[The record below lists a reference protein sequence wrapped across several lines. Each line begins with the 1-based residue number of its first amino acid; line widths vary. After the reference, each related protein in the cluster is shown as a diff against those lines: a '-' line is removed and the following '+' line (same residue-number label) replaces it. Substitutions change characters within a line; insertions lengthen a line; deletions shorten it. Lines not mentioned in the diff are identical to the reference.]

1 MTRTPRRH
9 ETAKNLAMKRD
20 PELAKFYQA
29 KAKPVEIPLFGKNRN
44 LTIAGR
50 LTKDPVSNAVVT
62 IAEKFMRL
70 GKLTTELQQSRNAKR
85 LKKPFKS
92 WTHRE

>member
-1 MTRTPRRH
+1 
-9 ETAKNLAMKRD
+9 MKRD

-50 LTKDPVSNAVVT
+50 LV
-62 IAEKFMRL
+62 
-70 GKLTTELQQSRNAKR
+70 
-85 LKKPFKS
+85 
-92 WTHRE
+92 

>member
-50 LTKDPVSNAVVT
+50 LV
-62 IAEKFMRL
+62 
-70 GKLTTELQQSRNAKR
+70 
-85 LKKPFKS
+85 
-92 WTHRE
+92 